1 MKLPTFL
8 LAAAL
13 SFAAGFSASGQNL
26 VTNGDFE
33 TAPYAT
39 ANTVTSWTVT
49 PSTGGVSEAAEGA
62 TTSTHSAAFS
72 PKGAALSQ
80 VLTTTSGQSYSLD
93 FDAGIFGTKSGQ
105 VNIRVQVTGNA
116 GSSLLDQTIS
126 PPAAGTT
133 NPANVTFQ
141 HYHFTFTANSTA
153 TTLKFTDTRTGNST
167 CDNLVDTV
175 NVTVFVPTPTPTP
188 TPTATPTPTP
198 KPTATPTPTA
208 TPSGTPT
215 ATPTPSSTPT
225 ATPTATPTPTP

>member
-62 TTSTHSAAFS
+62 TTSTHSAAFT

-80 VLTTTSGQSYSLD
+80 ALTTTSGQSYSLD
-93 FDAGIFGTKSGQ
+93 FDAGIFGTKTGSVQ
-105 VNIRVQVTGNA
+105 IRVQALGNA
-116 GSSLLDQTIS
+116 NSSLLDQTIS

-133 NPANVTFQ
+133 TPANVTFQ
-141 HYHFTFTANSTA
+141 HYHFTFTADSA
-153 TTLKFTDTRTGNST
+153 STTLKFTDTRSSNST

-175 NVTVFVPTPTPTP
+175 SVTVFVPTPTP

-198 KPTATPTPTA
+198 TPTA
-208 TPSGTPT
+208 TPIPT
-215 ATPTPSSTPT
+215 ATP
-225 ATPTATPTPTP
+225 